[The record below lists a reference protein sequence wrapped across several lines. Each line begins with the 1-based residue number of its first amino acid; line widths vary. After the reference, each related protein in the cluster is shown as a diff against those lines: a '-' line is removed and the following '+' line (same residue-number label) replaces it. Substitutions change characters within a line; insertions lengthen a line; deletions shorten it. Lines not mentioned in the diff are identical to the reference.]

1 MSFAV
6 PAEFDSRV
14 RRAEPLSRHTSWHVG
29 GPADIFFMPRD
40 RADLIAFL
48 KALPADVPL
57 LWLGARQQPA
67 GARWRRARR
76 GDFHAGCAECTR
88 TPR

>member
-1 MSFAV
+1 MSWRRACKALLAAGGRMSFAV

-40 RADLIAFL
+40 RA
-48 KALPADVPL
+48 
-57 LWLGARQQPA
+57 
-67 GARWRRARR
+67 
-76 GDFHAGCAECTR
+76 
-88 TPR
+88 